1 MKSQHYL
8 EYVTA
13 ETYDVEVQL
22 KVNSITSPFYTKE
35 IVPKYLEELQ
45 NIKPK
50 RGYQEIFFRR
60 TTIQVTIRTCISATL
75 TYTYIKNEIET
86 LVYPT

>member
-45 NIKPK
+45 NNQTKTGVS
-50 RGYQEIFFRR
+50 RDFF
-60 TTIQVTIRTCISATL
+60 
-75 TYTYIKNEIET
+75 
-86 LVYPT
+86 

>member
-35 IVPKYLEELQ
+35 IVPNYLEKLKNLKQ
-45 NIKPK
+45 K
-50 RGYQEIFFRR
+50 RGYQEVFFRK
-60 TTIQVTIRTCISATL
+60 TTIQATIRTCISTTL
-75 TYTYIKNEIET
+75 TFTYIKNEIET